1 MINSGTFQH
10 TRNQLLFYAA
20 KANNFVIIAL
30 DGNSPIINCLR
41 DQTLK
46 EDQKSP
52 TYNLHI
58 SFAILE
64 ADFLDIP
71 TSLEKKAEIV
81 RTLWNKG
88 SLEDH
93 S

>member
-1 MINSGTFQH
+1 M
-10 TRNQLLFYAA
+10 
-20 KANNFVIIAL
+20 IIAL
-30 DGNSPIINCLR
+30 GGNSPIINSLR

-46 EDQKSP
+46 QDQKSP

-64 ADFLDIP
+64 ADFLEIP
-71 TSLEKKAEIV
+71 TSLEKKAEVV
-81 RTLWNKG
+81 RILWNQR
-88 SLEDH
+88 SLEDL